1 MTQYRITIKRYT
13 YDVEILDDPRLDE
26 VQVKVNGEEYTVTTE
41 ELNKTFTP
49 STATPAPVVRKPAPA
64 PAPAP
69 AVAAAV
75 AAGPGTI
82 KSPLPGVVNSI
93 KVHAGDKVK
102 ANDEICVIEAMKAM
116 NIIRA
121 PQDGTVARIHVNVGA
136 QVAHGAPLM
145 DIE

>member
-1 MTQYRITIKRYT
+1 MSQYRITIKDTT
-13 YDVEILDDPRLDE
+13 YDVEILDDPRMDE
-26 VQVKVNGEEYTVTTE
+26 VQVKVNGEVFTVAAE
-41 ELNKTFTP
+41 DLNKTV
-49 STATPAPVVRKPAPA
+49 SAVGTAPAPVVRKAAPA
-64 PAPAP
+64 PATAP
-69 AVAAAV
+69 AAAAV

-136 QVAHGAPLM
+136 QIAHGAPLM

>member
-1 MTQYRITIKRYT
+1 MTQYKITVKDTT
-13 YDVEILDDPRLDE
+13 YDVEILDDPRNDE
-26 VQVKVNGEEYTVTTE
+26 VLVKVNGEELTVVTE
-41 ELNKTFTP
+41 EVNKAV
-49 STATPAPVVRKPAPA
+49 SAVKAAKPAPA
-64 PAPAP
+64 SAAAPAP
-69 AVAAAV
+69 KPAAAAPV

-93 KVHAGDKVK
+93 KVRAGDKVK

-121 PQDGTVARIHVNVGA
+121 PQDGTVARIHVNEGN
-136 QVAHGAPLM
+136 QVAYGAPLM

>member
-1 MTQYRITIKRYT
+1 MSQYRITIKDTT
-13 YDVEILDDPRLDE
+13 YDVEILDDPRMDE
-26 VQVKVNGEEYTVTTE
+26 VQVKVNGEVFTVATE
-41 ELNKTFTP
+41 DLNKTV
-49 STATPAPVVRKPAPA
+49 SVGGTAPAPVVRKAAPA

-69 AVAAAV
+69 AAAAV

-136 QVAHGAPLM
+136 QIAHGAPLM

>member
-1 MTQYRITIKRYT
+1 MSQYRITIKDTT
-13 YDVEILDDPRLDE
+13 YDVEILDDPRMDE
-26 VQVKVNGEEYTVTTE
+26 VQVKVNGEVFTVAAE
-41 ELNKTFTP
+41 DLNKTV
-49 STATPAPVVRKPAPA
+49 SAVGTAPAPVVRKAAPA

-69 AVAAAV
+69 AAAAV

-136 QVAHGAPLM
+136 QIAHGAPLM

>member
-1 MTQYRITIKRYT
+1 MTQYRITVKDTT
-13 YDVEILDDPRLDE
+13 YDVEILGDPRMDE
-26 VQVKVNGEEYTVTTE
+26 VEVKVNGEEFTVVTE
-41 ELNKTFTP
+41 ELNKP
-49 STATPAPVVRKPAPA
+49 AAAVATAAAPAPVRKAAAPA
-64 PAPAP
+64 PA
-69 AVAAAV
+69 AAAPV
-75 AAGPGTI
+75 VSAGPGTI

-121 PQDGTVARIHVNVGA
+121 PQDGTVARIHVNEGN
-136 QVAHGAPLM
+136 QVAYGAPLM

>member
-1 MTQYRITIKRYT
+1 MTQYRITIKDTT
-13 YDVEILDDPRLDE
+13 YDVEILDDPRMDE

-41 ELNKTFTP
+41 ELNKSVT
-49 STATPAPVVRKPAPA
+49 TAAAIPAPVVRKAAPA
-64 PAPAP
+64 PVP
-69 AVAAAV
+69 AAATV
-75 AAGPGTI
+75 SAGPGTI

>member
-1 MTQYRITIKRYT
+1 MTQYKITVKDTT
-13 YDVEILDDPRLDE
+13 YDVEILDDPRNDE
-26 VQVKVNGEEYTVTTE
+26 VLVKVNGEELTVVTE
-41 ELNKTFTP
+41 EVNKAV
-49 STATPAPVVRKPAPA
+49 SAVKAATPAPARAAAPA
-64 PAPAP
+64 PKP
-69 AVAAAV
+69 AAAAPV

-93 KVHAGDKVK
+93 KVRAGDKVK

-121 PQDGTVARIHVNVGA
+121 PQDGTVARIHVNEGN
-136 QVAHGAPLM
+136 QVAYGAPLM

>member
-1 MTQYRITIKRYT
+1 MSQYRITIKDTT
-13 YDVEILDDPRLDE
+13 YDVEILDDPRMDE
-26 VQVKVNGEEYTVTTE
+26 VQVKVNGEVFTVATE
-41 ELNKTFTP
+41 DLNKTV
-49 STATPAPVVRKPAPA
+49 SAVGTAHAPVVRKATPAPA
-64 PAPAP
+64 PAPA
-69 AVAAAV
+69 AASV

>member
-1 MTQYRITIKRYT
+1 M
-13 YDVEILDDPRLDE
+13 DE
-26 VQVKVNGEEYTVTTE
+26 VQVKVNGEVFTVATE
-41 ELNKTFTP
+41 DLNKTV
-49 STATPAPVVRKPAPA
+49 SAVGTAHAPVVRKAAPA

-69 AVAAAV
+69 AAAAV

>member
-1 MTQYRITIKRYT
+1 MTQYKITVKDTT
-13 YDVEILDDPRLDE
+13 YDVEILDDPRNDE
-26 VQVKVNGEEYTVTTE
+26 VLVKVNGEELTVVTE
-41 ELNKTFTP
+41 EVNKAV
-49 STATPAPVVRKPAPA
+49 SAVKAAKPAPA
-64 PAPAP
+64 RAAAPAP
-69 AVAAAV
+69 KPAAAAPV

-93 KVHAGDKVK
+93 KVRAGDKVK

-121 PQDGTVARIHVNVGA
+121 PQDGTVARIHVNEGN
-136 QVAHGAPLM
+136 QVAYGAPLM

>member
-1 MTQYRITIKRYT
+1 MTQYRITIKDTT

-26 VQVKVNGEEYTVTTE
+26 VQVKVNGEVLTVATE
-41 ELNKTFTP
+41 ELNKTV
-49 STATPAPVVRKPAPA
+49 SAVSTPAPVVRKAAPA
-64 PAPAP
+64 PAAP
-69 AVAAAV
+69 AAAAV
-75 AAGPGTI
+75 TAGPGTI

-136 QVAHGAPLM
+136 QVAHGAPLI

>member
-1 MTQYRITIKRYT
+1 MKQYRITIKDTT
-13 YDVEILDDPRLDE
+13 YDVEILDDPRSEE
-26 VQVKVNGEEYTVTTE
+26 VKVKVNGEELIVATE
-41 ELNKTFTP
+41 EVTRTETKG
-49 STATPAPVVRKPAPA
+49 AAAAAPVVRKAAPATAPA
-64 PAPAP
+64 PA
-69 AVAAAV
+69 AVV
-75 AAGPGTI
+75 FAGPGTI

-121 PQDGTVARIHVNVGA
+121 PKDGTVTRIHVNVGA
-136 QVAHGAPLM
+136 QVPYGAPLM

>member
-1 MTQYRITIKRYT
+1 MTQYKITVKDTT
-13 YDVEILDDPRLDE
+13 YDVEILDDPRNDE
-26 VQVKVNGEEYTVTTE
+26 VLVKVNGEELTVVTE
-41 ELNKTFTP
+41 EVNKAV
-49 STATPAPVVRKPAPA
+49 SAVKAATPAPARAAAPA
-64 PAPAP
+64 PKP
-69 AVAAAV
+69 AAAAPV

-93 KVHAGDKVK
+93 KVRAGDKVK

-121 PQDGTVARIHVNVGA
+121 PQDGTVARVHVNEGN
-136 QVAHGAPLM
+136 QVAYGAPLM

>member
-1 MTQYRITIKRYT
+1 M
-13 YDVEILDDPRLDE
+13 
-26 VQVKVNGEEYTVTTE
+26 
-41 ELNKTFTP
+41 
-49 STATPAPVVRKPAPA
+49 RKPAPA
-64 PAPAP
+64 PAPA
-69 AVAAAV
+69 AAAAAV

-93 KVHAGDKVK
+93 KVHVGDKVK

>member
-1 MTQYRITIKRYT
+1 MTQYRITIKDTT

-26 VQVKVNGEEYTVTTE
+26 VQVKVNGEVFTVATE
-41 ELNKTFTP
+41 ELNKTAAP
-49 STATPAPVVRKPAPA
+49 SSAAVAPVVRKAAPA

-69 AVAAAV
+69 AVAAV
-75 AAGPGTI
+75 SAGPGTI

>member
-1 MTQYRITIKRYT
+1 MSQYRITIKDTT
-13 YDVEILDDPRLDE
+13 YDVEILDDPRMDE
-26 VQVKVNGEEYTVTTE
+26 VQVKVNGEVFTVATE
-41 ELNKTFTP
+41 DLNKTV
-49 STATPAPVVRKPAPA
+49 SAGGTAPAPVVRKAAPA

-69 AVAAAV
+69 AAAAV

-136 QVAHGAPLM
+136 QIAHGAPLM

>member
-1 MTQYRITIKRYT
+1 MTQYRITIKDTT
-13 YDVEILDDPRLDE
+13 YDVEILDDPRMDE
-26 VQVKVNGEEYTVTTE
+26 VQVKVNGEEYTVATE
-41 ELNKTFTP
+41 ELNKTVT
-49 STATPAPVVRKPAPA
+49 TAAAIPAPVVRRAAPVPAPV
-64 PAPAP
+64 P
-69 AVAAAV
+69 AAATV
-75 AAGPGTI
+75 SAGPGTI

>member
-1 MTQYRITIKRYT
+1 MTQYKITVKDTT
-13 YDVEILDDPRLDE
+13 YDVEILDDPRMDE
-26 VQVKVNGEEYTVTTE
+26 VQVKVNGEVFTVATE
-41 ELNKTFTP
+41 DLNKTV
-49 STATPAPVVRKPAPA
+49 SAVGTAPAPVVRKAAPA

-69 AVAAAV
+69 AAAAV

-136 QVAHGAPLM
+136 QIAHGAPLM

>member
-1 MTQYRITIKRYT
+1 MSQYRITIKDTT
-13 YDVEILDDPRLDE
+13 YDVEILDDPRMDE
-26 VQVKVNGEEYTVTTE
+26 VQVKVNGEVFTVATE
-41 ELNKTFTP
+41 DLNKTV
-49 STATPAPVVRKPAPA
+49 SAVGTAHAPVVRKAAPA

-69 AVAAAV
+69 AAAAV